1 MPSGFYNRE
10 DTHMRNV
17 VLHPATSGIATL
29 NALET
34 LAGFVEAKV
43 TQATDDADWVE
54 LAGWLSAAGI
64 LYHAATTL
72 RIRVGAAS

>member
-1 MPSGFYNRE
+1 
-10 DTHMRNV
+10 MRNV

-43 TQATDDADWVE
+43 TQATENADWVE

-64 LYHAATTL
+64 LHHAVTTL
-72 RIRVGAAS
+72 RVRTGVAAS